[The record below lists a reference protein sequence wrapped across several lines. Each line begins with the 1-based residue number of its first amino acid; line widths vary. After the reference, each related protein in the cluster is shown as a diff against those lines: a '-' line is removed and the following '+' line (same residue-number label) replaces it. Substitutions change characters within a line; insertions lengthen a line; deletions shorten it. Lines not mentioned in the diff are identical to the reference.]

1 MEKYTKP
8 NFNRCAVITIDTQ
21 NDFSLPGAVAEIK
34 GTNAVIPRMK
44 LILDAARASGI
55 PIIHVVR
62 LYMENGSNVDLCR
75 KELIESGVAIVR
87 PGTKGAE
94 LVEEIMPAD
103 AKTAD
108 PRVLLEG
115 GFPLIG
121 PSEWM
126 MYKPRWGAFYQTGL
140 ETFLRDKDIDT
151 LIFIGCN
158 FPNCPRTSIY
168 QASERDFK
176 LILVEDSLSGVYEQG
191 IAEMKNIGVR
201 IYQTQP
207 LLNELQ
213 Q

>member
-34 GTNAVIPRMK
+34 GTYEVIPRMK

-94 LVEEIMPAD
+94 LVAEIMPAD
-103 AKTAD
+103 AKDAD
-108 PRVLLEG
+108 AQDLLEG
-115 GFPLIG
+115 GLPLIG

-126 MYKPRWGAFYQTGL
+126 MYKPRWGAFYQTEL
-140 ETFLRDKDIDT
+140 EAFLRDKDIDT

-176 LILVEDSLSGVYEQG
+176 LILVEDSVSGVYEQG
-191 IAEMKNIGVR
+191 ITEMKNIGVR
-201 IYQTQP
+201 IYQTQQ